1 MKDFRRSLKVK
12 CFRGSYGRHQFKK
25 KAMMNTWVALV
36 EHLRPMSWDKSSIRV
51 GAARLVKLIDRA
63 THLISSYR
71 EALVAVCTK
80 QRMPLKT
87 R

>member
-1 MKDFRRSLKVK
+1 MEGGGVRVTAPPVIE
-12 CFRGSYGRHQFKK
+12 KK
-25 KAMMNTWVALV
+25 KVMMNTWVALV
-36 EHLRPMSWDKSSIRV
+36 SLVLHLRPMSLVKSSIRV

-63 THLISSYR
+63 THLTSSYR